1 MSGLIRLLLLAGAL
15 FIVPASHGAPT
26 RLTLLLSGKDASLLR
41 HAAATAAGG
50 QTIGWLRTQ
59 SAIERATIGPDHQTI
74 EVTYRDGSRAAIL
87 PASRSRTINPLPPEL
102 VAPRLTTVAA
112 HGIVGRAVVLE
123 PFASQL
129 NVGPRAGD
137 AVVAQLRAAGYSV
150 DQGYDGAVTVGTMAS
165 LATYNVVYM
174 LTHSGVNQWGD
185 GVVATG
191 QLYNHDPPADALVK
205 DDSAM
210 VVGVV
215 GSANLYYGILSGY
228 FRNHVDSLMPSSLF
242 FLDGCSLLKATLLW
256 QALQAKGA
264 GAMVSW
270 SEESMVQDDQ
280 TAGAV
285 FFAAMEQHNTVGQAV
300 DIVLQ
305 TGHGTSTV
313 EGQPTAHFGYLGDGT
328 LSLYPPPPTET
339 PAPTATP
346 TATATVTPRP
356 TPTAKHPASAKRLR
370 ACRKGYHRVRGRCRK
385 RSAG

>member
-1 MSGLIRLLLLAGAL
+1 
-15 FIVPASHGAPT
+15 
-26 RLTLLLSGKDASLLR
+26 
-41 HAAATAAGG
+41 
-50 QTIGWLRTQ
+50 
-59 SAIERATIGPDHQTI
+59 
-74 EVTYRDGSRAAIL
+74 
-87 PASRSRTINPLPPEL
+87 
-102 VAPRLTTVAA
+102 
-112 HGIVGRAVVLE
+112 
-123 PFASQL
+123 
-129 NVGPRAGD
+129 
-137 AVVAQLRAAGYSV
+137 
-150 DQGYDGAVTVGTMAS
+150 
-165 LATYNVVYM
+165 
-174 LTHSGVNQWGD
+174 
-185 GVVATG
+185 
-191 QLYNHDPPADALVK
+191 
-205 DDSAM
+205 M

-270 SEESMVQDDQ
+270 SEESLVQDDQ